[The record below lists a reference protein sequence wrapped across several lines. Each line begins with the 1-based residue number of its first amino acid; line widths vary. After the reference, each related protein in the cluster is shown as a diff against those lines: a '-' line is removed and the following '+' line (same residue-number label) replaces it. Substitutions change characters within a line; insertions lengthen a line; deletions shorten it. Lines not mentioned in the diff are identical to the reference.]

1 MPKNK
6 QTWDNS
12 HQDVINVK
20 WSKKTH
26 ENALLNTGVP
36 LEDNNWVAPGI
47 PVKWATDSSFKN
59 KKNQTIITYSFIT
72 TQSKLNYGDDRRARI
87 EPYANFSRTQQ
98 KDIAKLFKQI
108 SSYTGIIFKEVK
120 DNKTVGTIRLGF
132 NTITDESGNFLP
144 GIYATGNPPDQS
156 PYGGDIWFNKN
167 FIEDNFST
175 GLVKNFGS
183 PTPSCVMLHE
193 ILHTLGLE
201 HPDNPKRPT
210 PQFARNREHTLM
222 ADEFSHSA
230 EFTQSYNNNGDVV
243 TSWDEAK
250 GEINSV
256 GYGVSSTPMPWDVAG
271 IQKLYGTNKKTNK
284 GNTIYTYSNT
294 TPFYETIWDASGID
308 TIDLSNFNKNLSID
322 LNGGQLST
330 LSFDVTD
337 ERWSNKQHGNL
348 GIAFKAVIEN
358 GTGGAGNDDILGNSA
373 NNTLKGNGGN
383 DTLAG
388 QGGFDLLIGGSGQD
402 TFKLQQGKN
411 HTTIQDFNSGSDQII
426 LQQST
431 KIKLESTSE
440 GIEIYQDNDLI
451 AILKNYSGS
460 LTQSGFNLI

>member
-156 PYGGDIWFNKN
+156 PYGGDIWFN
-167 FIEDNFST
+167 
-175 GLVKNFGS
+175 
-183 PTPSCVMLHE
+183 SC
-193 ILHTLGLE
+193 
-201 HPDNPKRPT
+201 
-210 PQFARNREHTLM
+210 
-222 ADEFSHSA
+222 SS
-230 EFTQSYNNNGDVV
+230 VV
-243 TSWDEAK
+243 S
-250 GEINSV
+250 
-256 GYGVSSTPMPWDVAG
+256 
-271 IQKLYGTNKKTNK
+271 
-284 GNTIYTYSNT
+284 
-294 TPFYETIWDASGID
+294 
-308 TIDLSNFNKNLSID
+308 
-322 LNGGQLST
+322 
-330 LSFDVTD
+330 
-337 ERWSNKQHGNL
+337 
-348 GIAFKAVIEN
+348 VIE
-358 GTGGAGNDDILGNSA
+358 
-373 NNTLKGNGGN
+373 
-383 DTLAG
+383 
-388 QGGFDLLIGGSGQD
+388 F
-402 TFKLQQGKN
+402 
-411 HTTIQDFNSGSDQII
+411 
-426 LQQST
+426 
-431 KIKLESTSE
+431 
-440 GIEIYQDNDLI
+440 
-451 AILKNYSGS
+451 
-460 LTQSGFNLI
+460 